1 MTTIIKT
8 KKIAVIDT
16 GRRLYLPPEVDDRI
30 KQNWN
35 ELLKDRPW
43 LFNGPV
49 FSTVQMENNDGDITL
64 KCEHSDYA
72 NYQLEQT
79 VDLMEYGCKNTYAG
93 CLLVSTDN
101 EIFVSLNGTG
111 SENEGKIQFI
121 GGVIDPEDRYE
132 SDLQS
137 AEDSKDSQ
145 VAEDSKDLQVAAA
158 SRGELPEVRLDPIV
172 TAMRELGEE
181 TGTAIRDSI
190 VSTGATYLITD
201 GTKYGIQTIFRS
213 SMSSKEI
220 LAAFDA
226 FKNASDNT
234 EIASIISFG
243 KENIDEIKKFENRHD
258 IGVIDLVADV
268 IKELNNL

>member
-79 VDLMEYGCKNTYAG
+79 VDLMEYGCRNTYAG

-121 GGVIDPEDRYE
+121 GGVIDPEDRFGGE
-132 SDLQS
+132 LQDFGGSKGSQDAS
-137 AEDSKDSQ
+137 AGEG
-145 VAEDSKDLQVAAA
+145 LQ
-158 SRGELPEVRLDPIV
+158 GELPEVRLDPIV

-258 IGVIDLVADV
+258 IGVIDLVADI